1 MKSLNFERLSGGQQE
16 ESHRVC
22 RKIQSR
28 NLKPCR
34 IGYWVRSDARKSRR
48 GGTRVS
54 DSDRPDAFHFGR
66 SFKSSVAHRFVGRL
80 TSVSSS
86 LLNNAQFLRP
96 DLQYHSIVVLFDSV
110 PTRFCLGTWQTL
122 LSSPLLVMWKSKP
135 LALGPHLIALLNVV
149 SRVLSQVAQAH
160 Q

>member
-1 MKSLNFERLSGGQQE
+1 MPG
-16 ESHRVC
+16 
-22 RKIQSR
+22 SR
-28 NLKPCR
+28 GEVVHACLIR
-34 IGYWVRSDARKSRR
+34 TAQ
-48 GGTRVS
+48 RVS
-54 DSDRPDAFHFGR
+54 FRAELQIECGP
-66 SFKSSVAHRFVGRL
+66 SFRFVGRL